1 MKLVKLKKAI
11 ETLEILKD
19 KYDELRGLIAD
30 QVNDNQI
37 EEAEEN
43 FKELQE
49 LKKAI
54 EQMENLEVQVG

>member
-1 MKLVKLKKAI
+1 MKLVKLVKAI
-11 ETLEILKD
+11 ETLEMLKEQYD
-19 KYDELRGLIAD
+19 KLRGLIAD
-30 QVNDNQI
+30 QVYDNQI

-54 EQMENLEVQVG
+54 EQMENLDVQVG